1 MCRTAGGNGGNGGN
15 GEKTVV
21 VYIGCF
27 YTYTIKC
34 SRGAWWCAGVGVD
47 GCSFVS

>member
-1 MCRTAGGNGGNGGN
+1 MCRTAGGNGGN

-34 SRGAWWCAGVGVD
+34 RAARHGGVPGL
-47 GCSFVS
+47 G